1 MTDYRKILMLRS
13 MGCSQREMERNKIAS
28 RKMNCTPF
36 IRQYGILFRKWGVFV
51 CQRDNESTT
60 ERRRWKSLNESTE
73 KT

>member
-60 ERRRWKSLNESTE
+60 ERRR
-73 KT
+73 